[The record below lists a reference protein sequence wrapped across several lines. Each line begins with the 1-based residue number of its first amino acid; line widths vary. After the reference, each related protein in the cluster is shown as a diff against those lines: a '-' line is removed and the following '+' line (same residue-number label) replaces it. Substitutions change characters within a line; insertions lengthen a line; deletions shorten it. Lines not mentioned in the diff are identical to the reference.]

1 MTTKN
6 RKQSVEQF
14 KQFVKKHPKLITEV
28 RKGNKGWQELFEDWY
43 LLGEN
48 DAIWKRYT
56 EKVTETEKE
65 TEKKEEKK
73 NDFFSQIVT
82 AVKKMDAE
90 QVNHHIHN
98 MSSTIATL
106 QNLVEQFGSK
116 GTGQNNSTGNHPFS
130 FRKD

>member
-14 KQFVKKHPKLITEV
+14 KQFVKKHPQLITEV
-28 RKGNKGWQELFEDWY
+28 RKGNKGWQEVFEDWY

-48 DAIWKRYT
+48 DTIWQQYT
-56 EKVTETEKE
+56 EKVTK

-73 NDFFSQIVT
+73 SDFFSQIVT

-116 GTGQNNSTGNHPFS
+116 GTGQSNSAGNQPFS